1 MQLSTPSY
9 NTKTQVCTP
18 CYNGRR
24 HTPSYN
30 GARINQGKRA
40 DSKIKTGNSSRL
52 IWRENTTIKMAMSK
66 KQSMTEE
73 LLEAIKEKSY
83 DTCVS
88 NLTKTHCVNLKK
100 FKRDR
105 LPEGTW
111 ISTKRFVNNSNRP
124 VADAMFSIFGEF
136 SNQAGPEVRDT
147 MIGWSYD
154 NFRLLERVFKVAL
167 DQRKTTLRSWLE
179 KMTNIHTPGDKLA
192 LYILS
197 RMYRRHVYVYTQMFW
212 WTTLLYTL
220 PITEQELLSQCEIV
234 LVYVKDGIYG
244 ELEQIRGP
252 VTKSTQHADLIAQ
265 SEHQNTEA
273 TSTLEASNQPYAVT
287 TATAAPNTN
296 PDITGST
303 LARPVENP
311 EKIVTTESTVSPQ
324 DKVNDLTDPNNPL
337 ASDNTQTGSVI
348 PENDAPHDGTPPETQ
363 STEITGRP
371 KASLP
376 GIDVFLNRTCTI
388 PLVRCEFES
397 IKKAVEIRDKL
408 TKKDDNQNLGM
419 KFDHSNQQPSGDT
432 SSTMTRT
439 STRKRTVIDYK
450 KFLEEYVDLP
460 PSPPKKKC
468 EVDLKR
474 RPSKRRMAAEKYRK
488 PDFVT
493 KPLRVP
499 KPARRKASV
508 PPNATPS
515 TSTNADKDESLT
527 QGTITK
533 PATTQET
540 QDAIDA
546 LLLLGTIGMPPAL
559 PENPDDNEILM
570 PIGGNPMGNDETNAT
585 TNIPTTTT
593 TIVSTDPPKVVPEM
607 GVSDKSNTGVEPS
620 DAQEPENTQLDND
633 DLNED
638 NKAKSNGDN
647 DDQNKNSKNNKK
659 KTFVTR
665 QFGLKRRNRPRRK
678 FKCEICAQELDT
690 VHDYNQHYLYNHP
703 LTPCPYCPCLFTSPR
718 KMAKH
723 RYITMLKLCTS
734 VKLADKVSHFVVS
747 ISLTIECT

>member
-1 MQLSTPSY
+1 M
-9 NTKTQVCTP
+9 
-18 CYNGRR
+18 
-24 HTPSYN
+24 
-30 GARINQGKRA
+30 
-40 DSKIKTGNSSRL
+40 
-52 IWRENTTIKMAMSK
+52 
-66 KQSMTEE
+66 
-73 LLEAIKEKSY
+73 
-83 DTCVS
+83 
-88 NLTKTHCVNLKK
+88 
-100 FKRDR
+100 
-105 LPEGTW
+105 
-111 ISTKRFVNNSNRP
+111 
-124 VADAMFSIFGEF
+124 
-136 SNQAGPEVRDT
+136 
-147 MIGWSYD
+147 
-154 NFRLLERVFKVAL
+154 
-167 DQRKTTLRSWLE
+167 
-179 KMTNIHTPGDKLA
+179 
-192 LYILS
+192 
-197 RMYRRHVYVYTQMFW
+197 
-212 WTTLLYTL
+212 
-220 PITEQELLSQCEIV
+220 
-234 LVYVKDGIYG
+234 
-244 ELEQIRGP
+244 
-252 VTKSTQHADLIAQ
+252 
-265 SEHQNTEA
+265 
-273 TSTLEASNQPYAVT
+273 
-287 TATAAPNTN
+287 
-296 PDITGST
+296 
-303 LARPVENP
+303 
-311 EKIVTTESTVSPQ
+311 
-324 DKVNDLTDPNNPL
+324 
-337 ASDNTQTGSVI
+337 
-348 PENDAPHDGTPPETQ
+348 
-363 STEITGRP
+363 
-371 KASLP
+371 
-376 GIDVFLNRTCTI
+376 FLNRTCTI

-432 SSTMTRT
+432 SSMMTRT

-450 KFLEEYVDLP
+450 KFLEEYADLP
-460 PSPPKKKC
+460 PSPPKKKR

-533 PATTQET
+533 PETTQET

-638 NKAKSNGDN
+638 NKAKSNGDD

-678 FKCEICAQELDT
+678 FKCEICAQET
-690 VHDYNQHYLYNHP
+690 
-703 LTPCPYCPCLFTSPR
+703 
-718 KMAKH
+718 
-723 RYITMLKLCTS
+723 
-734 VKLADKVSHFVVS
+734 
-747 ISLTIECT
+747 